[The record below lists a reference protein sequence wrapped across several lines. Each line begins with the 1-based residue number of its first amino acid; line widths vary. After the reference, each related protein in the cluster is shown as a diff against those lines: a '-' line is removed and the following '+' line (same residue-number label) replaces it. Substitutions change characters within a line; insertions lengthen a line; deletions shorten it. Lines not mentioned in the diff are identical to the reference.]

1 MLRMTRAPLSL
12 SGLWVLEDKVRCTL
26 KAIGNM
32 EVWCAV
38 VAVMGDKTSDLGA
51 LCQWL
56 CCRHQNK
63 LLTKS

>member
-1 MLRMTRAPLSL
+1 MTRAPLSL

-51 LCQWL
+51 LC
-56 CCRHQNK
+56 
-63 LLTKS
+63 LTASGCAAGIRISF

>member
-1 MLRMTRAPLSL
+1 MTRAPLSL

-38 VAVMGDKTSDLGA
+38 VAVMGDKTSDLVA
-51 LCQWL
+51 L
-56 CCRHQNK
+56 R
-63 LLTKS
+63 LTASGCAAGIRISF